1 MNNNAVIQSRLE
13 ELFKVMDPRASV
25 TIFKK
30 AEDNKE
36 ELLSSTILYRLLSDD
51 EFIGKYGDYKVIG
64 LTIVVGRI
72 SLLIKEA

>member
-1 MNNNAVIQSRLE
+1 MNNNAVIQTRLE

-30 AEDNKE
+30 TEDNKE

>member
-1 MNNNAVIQSRLE
+1 MNNNAIINTRLE
-13 ELFKVMDPRASV
+13 ELFKVLDPRASV

-64 LTIVVGRI
+64 LTVVVGRT
-72 SLLIKEA
+72 SLLIKEG